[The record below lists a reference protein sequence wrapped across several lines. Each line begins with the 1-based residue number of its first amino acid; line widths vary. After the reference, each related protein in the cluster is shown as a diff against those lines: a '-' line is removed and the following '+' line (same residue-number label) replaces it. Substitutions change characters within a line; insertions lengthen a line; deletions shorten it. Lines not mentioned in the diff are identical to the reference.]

1 MDSRGRNGLMVVIL
15 IRVTGGQRG
24 GEINMRWP
32 CLPAGDTIADTY
44 MKDGTQSI
52 KHHSLIAFLEGA
64 DRRSWASEVRLGMRA
79 TCIKL
84 TLIENIPLYHGEGIG
99 LVLPMI

>member
-15 IRVTGGQRG
+15 MRVTSGLRD

-84 TLIENIPLYHGEGIG
+84 TLIENIQLYHGEGNDFKQPRI
-99 LVLPMI
+99 